1 MSGKGTRIEL
11 VIDGKDKTR
20 PAFGAVSQGL
30 SQLDTQATALGGKL
44 KGVLA
49 AYLSLNTIKSIARI
63 KDEWTD
69 LSGRIKV
76 ATGSQSD
83 YERSVKRLEEIS
95 ERTFSSMTSN
105 AELFIQSLK
114 PLQEQ
119 GFSTSKVLDFTE
131 AVNLGLDASGAK
143 GEAAAA
149 VIRQLSQAL
158 QVGVL
163 RGQDFNSVLTGA
175 PEIINAVALSLG
187 KSRRE
192 LLAMA
197 RAGELTTEVFVPAL
211 IEQMDSMG
219 EKADQAEKTV
229 TDAMFTLTNN
239 FNKAIAGADVKPL
252 VDGLTE
258 LSDVVKDPATQEG
271 LAQLAGGVAR
281 LSGIGLRS
289 LSGLGDLGVDIG
301 AFFAQITGGLS
312 ATDKLE
318 RKIKELDRMIAS
330 PWRKASSRYALFSE
344 DDIKAQRALA
354 QSLLDLENE
363 RLTGMTSAMREAA
376 LEQKKIADEQ
386 QEIEMAARRKNVADL
401 EASSVTILKIAKDKN
416 KELLSEEKKYLS
428 DIEKLKKKSLEIEE
442 TYAIAIQKFN
452 SGSGKAEGPTYGAA
466 NALKV
471 KAKEANRR
479 GDTKTAQKL
488 AREALGMLEAIG
500 DAGGNTYGF
509 AGFAKDLEAIEK
521 QAVELDKTD
530 IESKLRT
537 TLDLMKYIE
546 HTSAELEDMPISVE
560 LDEES
565 LIEAKEKLLQFTEKL
580 KKDVKLGVDTGA
592 ATEAKASNKIRK
604 NGENSF
610 TNVTQPTSSKSSQ
623 EYKDGPNSFTNIPKQ
638 QKNKVRGVYQDGP
651 NSFTDIPKVVVE
663 IEPKPV
669 DPAEFTEAAKVP
681 ALDAEILLDNES
693 VSKLDADIARV
704 VEQLKQVAVVPV
716 RLELKEGSAKSTPAA
731 SASNVPGF
739 ATGGRIRGPG
749 TGTSDSILA
758 RVSNGE
764 YVMSAAAVKKY
775 GANMM
780 DNLNGMSIPQ
790 FNTGGMVNTVSNA
803 EPRSIGTVS
812 FHLPGGDSFSLDVA
826 GANSMDD
833 LHRAALKFGR
843 TRR

>member
-1 MSGKGTRIEL
+1 MAGKGTKIEL
-11 VIDGKDKTR
+11 VIGGKDNTKKTFADVNR
-20 PAFGAVSQGL
+20 SLAA
-30 SQLDTQATALGGKL
+30 LDQKAAETGRALKSAL
-44 KGVLA
+44 T

-83 YERSVKRLEEIS
+83 YEHSVKRLEEIS

-119 GFSTSKVLDFTE
+119 GFGTSEILDFTE

-187 KSRRE
+187 KSRSE

-197 RAGELTTEVFVPAL
+197 RAGDLTTEVFVPAL

-281 LSGIGLRS
+281 LGGGGLRA

-318 RKIKELDRMIAS
+318 RKIKELDRIIAS
-330 PWRKASSRYALFSE
+330 PWRKASSKYTLFSD
-344 DDIKAQRALA
+344 DDIKKQRALA

-363 RLTGMTSAMREAA
+363 RLTGTSSAMREAA
-376 LEQKKIADEQ
+376 EERKKAIDEEQ
-386 QEIEMAARRKNVADL
+386 QKELASRRKHAGDIKRVRDDVVK
-401 EASSVTILKIAKDKN
+401 EAEKQSKALVKN
-416 KELLSEEKKYLS
+416 ERKALS
-428 DIEKLKKKSLEIEE
+428 DIEKLQKDRLSITERYRDALRKLNGPSGDEPA
-442 TYAIAIQKFN
+442 TYEQAQDSKLLAQQ
-452 SGSGKAEGPTYGAA
+452 
-466 NALKV
+466 AL
-471 KAKEANRR
+471 ARGDSKEAQAA
-479 GDTKTAQKL
+479 AQDAL
-488 AREALGMLEAIG
+488 ATLLQIKEE
-500 DAGGNTYGF
+500 GGNTYGF
-509 AGFAKDLEAIEK
+509 AGLIKALGDIEIAANQLETDKA
-521 QAVELDKTD
+521 QNELDKV
-530 IESKLRT
+530 R
-537 TLDLMKYIE
+537 
-546 HTSAELEDMPISVE
+546 AEMV
-560 LDEES
+560 S
-565 LIEAKEKLLQFTEKL
+565 LQEQADKL
-580 KKDVKLGVDTGA
+580 KDFEVSA
-592 ATEAKASNKIRK
+592 A
-604 NGENSF
+604 
-610 TNVTQPTSSKSSQ
+610 
-623 EYKDGPNSFTNIPKQ
+623 
-638 QKNKVRGVYQDGP
+638 
-651 NSFTDIPKVVVE
+651 
-663 IEPKPV
+663 
-669 DPAEFTEAAKVP
+669 
-681 ALDAEILLDNES
+681 LDNES
-693 VSKLDADIARV
+693 LNDVRAQVKSLI
-704 VEQLKQVAVVPV
+704 EQLKLEAVVPV
-716 RLELKEGSAKSTPAA
+716 KLQVSKGEGLPA
-731 SASNVPGF
+731 F

-758 RVSNGE
+758 RVSDGE
-764 YVMSAAAVKKY
+764 YVMRAAAVRKY

-780 DNLNGMSIPQ
+780 ENLNSMRLPQ
-790 FNTGGMVNTVSNA
+790 FSTGGMVSAVSDAQPSPQN
-803 EPRSIGTVS
+803 IGTLN
-812 FHLPGGDSFSLDVA
+812 FNLPGGESFSVDVA
-826 GANSMDD
+826 GTNSMDD